1 MKSRLREKS
10 VALVLGTR
18 VWGYERSVHMFALDG
33 CVGI

>member
-18 VWGYERSVHMFALDG
+18 VWGYKRSVLMFALDER
-33 CVGI
+33 VGI